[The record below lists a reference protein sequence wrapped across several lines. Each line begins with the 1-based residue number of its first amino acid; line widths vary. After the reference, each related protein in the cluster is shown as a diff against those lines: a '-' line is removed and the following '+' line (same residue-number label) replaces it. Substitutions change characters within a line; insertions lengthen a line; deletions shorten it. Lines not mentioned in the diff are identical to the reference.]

1 MQKGCGK
8 SKGSWGMGKREEYA
22 SAEPQG
28 ELVKRAE
35 HELSSGSTVWA
46 QGSEV
51 GSKGGWWSERN
62 VKGRWDGAIVD
73 NIIVLYGKSY
83 SDGGDDGNGAAAA
96 AAGDDNVDG
105 EGGGD
110 DHDNGDNGGGAA
122 ASDDDGGD
130 GVDDADGG
138 INNSYCLLS
147 LAVCLILCKI
157 VYMPDNG
164 IQSLDQHTR
173 LGIISFLFYKGAH

>member
-1 MQKGCGK
+1 MQKGGGK

-83 SDGGDDGNGAAAA
+83 SDDGNGAAAA

-105 EGGGD
+105 EGGGGD

-157 VYMPDNG
+157 VYMPGDG
-164 IQSLDQHTR
+164 IQSLEQHTR